1 MTNNKQQ
8 TEHRFCLTPELKCTM
23 SYCDENG
30 CINRQRHL
38 VGDPIEMT
46 NNKQQTAVDYM
57 ESIAEELRLNGVEN
71 VVVNGGTINILS
83 LGVSIRYDY
92 AHRPNIMADVYRCLS
107 HLGTRIHNEHLSN
120 KLQSI
125 KTYGGGEQ

>member
-1 MTNNKQQ
+1 M
-8 TEHRFCLTPELKCTM
+8 E
-23 SYCDENG
+23 
-30 CINRQRHL
+30 
-38 VGDPIEMT
+38 
-46 NNKQQTAVDYM
+46 NNKQQTAMDYM
-57 ESIAEELRLNGVEN
+57 ESVAEELRLNGVEN

-83 LGVSIRYDY
+83 LGVSIQYDY

>member
-46 NNKQQTAVDYM
+46 NNKQQTAVDTTELAMKLYPFSNSERNAFITGYNKAKEMDNAKAFDIFKAGQDSM
-57 ESIAEELRLNGVEN
+57 EE
-71 VVVNGGTINILS
+71 GGK
-83 LGVSIRYDY
+83 GFEQYY
-92 AHRPNIMADVYRCLS
+92 
-107 HLGTRIHNEHLSN
+107 EQ
-120 KLQSI
+120 K
-125 KTYGGGEQ
+125 YGGGEQ

>member
-1 MTNNKQQ
+1 M
-8 TEHRFCLTPELKCTM
+8 E
-23 SYCDENG
+23 
-30 CINRQRHL
+30 
-38 VGDPIEMT
+38 
-46 NNKQQTAVDYM
+46 NNKQQTAVQDWKLTYM

-83 LGVSIRYDY
+83 LGVSMRYDY
-92 AHRPNIMADVYRCLS
+92 GHRPNIMADVYRCLS

>member
-1 MTNNKQQ
+1 MSLDLNKL
-8 TEHRFCLTPELKCTM
+8 ENKL
-23 SYCDENG
+23 DEALSNETSETL
-30 CINRQRHL
+30 NKFLNDKR
-38 VGDPIEMT
+38 MT
-46 NNKQQTAVDYM
+46 NNKQQTAVQDWKLTYM

-83 LGVSIRYDY
+83 LGVSMRYDY

-107 HLGTRIHNEHLSN
+107 HLGSRIHNEHLAN

-125 KTYGGGEQ
+125 KTYKAVEQ

>member
-1 MTNNKQQ
+1 MSLDLNKLANKLNEALSNETSETLTKFLNNKRMTNNKQ
-8 TEHRFCLTPELKCTM
+8 H
-23 SYCDENG
+23 
-30 CINRQRHL
+30 
-38 VGDPIEMT
+38 
-46 NNKQQTAVDYM
+46 TAVQDWKLTYM

-83 LGVSIRYDY
+83 LGVSMRYDY

-107 HLGTRIHNEHLSN
+107 HLGSRIHNEHLAN

-125 KTYGGGEQ
+125 KTYKAVEQ

>member
-1 MTNNKQQ
+1 MNSNKQQ
-8 TEHRFCLTPELKCTM
+8 T
-23 SYCDENG
+23 
-30 CINRQRHL
+30 
-38 VGDPIEMT
+38 MT
-46 NNKQQTAVDYM
+46 NNKQQTAVQDWKLTYM
-57 ESIAEELRLNGVEN
+57 ESIAEELRLNGVEK

-83 LGVSIRYDY
+83 LGVSIQYDY

>member
-1 MTNNKQQ
+1 
-8 TEHRFCLTPELKCTM
+8 
-23 SYCDENG
+23 
-30 CINRQRHL
+30 
-38 VGDPIEMT
+38 MT

-71 VVVNGGTINILS
+71 VVVNGGTINVLS

-120 KLQSI
+120 LLKSI
-125 KTYGGGEQ
+125 ETYGGGEQ

>member
-1 MTNNKQQ
+1 MTNNKAREVNNPIIKQLIGE
-8 TEHRFCLTPELKCTM
+8 TTAEELVKIDTA
-23 SYCDENG
+23 
-30 CINRQRHL
+30 
-38 VGDPIEMT
+38 MT

-107 HLGTRIHNEHLSN
+107 HLGSRIHNEHLAN

-125 KTYGGGEQ
+125 KTYEAVEQ

>member
-1 MTNNKQQ
+1 M
-8 TEHRFCLTPELKCTM
+8 E
-23 SYCDENG
+23 
-30 CINRQRHL
+30 
-38 VGDPIEMT
+38 
-46 NNKQQTAVDYM
+46 NNKQQTAVQDWKLTYM
-57 ESIAEELRLNGVEN
+57 ESIAEELRLNGVEK

-83 LGVSIRYDY
+83 LGVSIQYDY